1 MHARRLARPSSV
13 CARRAANICPIA
25 SIDLAENF
33 IDSRKHSVDNLG
45 HLAPQGIEFDS
56 QLLYIP
62 LAFFAATIE
71 IAHAPPRYP
80 SSTKLLKQPAQIQW
94 RAAGAV
100 GPKAY
105 RWPRPRRLHLAL
117 A

>member
-33 IDSRKHSVDNLG
+33 IDSRKRSVDNLG

-80 SSTKLLKQPAQIQW
+80 SSTKNCSNSPRKFNGGPLVPSDPKRIGGHGQGGCTW
-94 RAAGAV
+94 R
-100 GPKAY
+100 
-105 RWPRPRRLHLAL
+105 
-117 A
+117 